1 MSANMILL
9 SSSLQLCRMQAEWF
23 INDNLTFVA
32 GRFYSPI
39 GFYTERL
46 RLDWVIKTPDPPLM
60 FNQVYPHQL
69 YFDGLQLRGARYLLD
84 SPVKLEYV
92 GFVANGL
99 SVPGSKLSPKIY
111 SDLSNFTDSTNDV
124 NGAKAWGGRVGLS
137 IPELGFIAG
146 LSGLA
151 NQAYDRPATT

>member
-1 MSANMILL
+1 
-9 SSSLQLCRMQAEWF
+9 MQAEWF

-39 GFYTERL
+39 GFYSERL

-69 YFDGLQLRGARYLLD
+69 YFDGLQLRGREYMFD

-99 SVPGSKLSPKIY
+99 SVAGTKLSPTIY
-111 SDLSNFTDSTNDV
+111 SDLSNFTDIEQRRERCQGVGRPGRDV
-124 NGAKAWGGRVGLS
+124 DPQDRLHRGALGPGEPGLRPGRH
-137 IPELGFIAG
+137 
-146 LSGLA
+146 
-151 NQAYDRPATT
+151 RH